1 MKKIK
6 KRGAVYGVIALLL
19 CAAAYLNWSY
29 VDTPEDLLAAQQTD
43 AQADT
48 QTDASADST
57 AGEGDYF
64 ASSRLTRT
72 QARDEAVSTLKE
84 LSESDTADQSAK
96 DDAAAQISALADD
109 TVAEANIE
117 SLIRAKGYEDA
128 VVMLGDGSA
137 NIVVAPPDGGSAGR
151 GRSCY
156 PRYRY
161 LGDRHD
167 GRADQNRGSILID
180 SVYFYFAFYT
190 NCAIMLLDNAG

>member
-64 ASSRLTRT
+64 ASSRLTHT

-137 NIVVAPPDGGSAGR
+137 NIVVAPPDGGLQAEDVAVIRDIVISETGMTAGQIKIVEA
-151 GRSCY
+151 S
-156 PRYRY
+156 
-161 LGDRHD
+161 
-167 GRADQNRGSILID
+167 
-180 SVYFYFAFYT
+180 
-190 NCAIMLLDNAG
+190 

>member
-48 QTDASADST
+48 QTDTSADSA
-57 AGEGDYF
+57 AGESDYF

-96 DDAAAQISALADD
+96 DDAAAQISALAD

-128 VVMLGDGSA
+128 VVMLGDSSA
-137 NIVVAPPDGGSAGR
+137 NIVVAPPDGGLQAEDVAVIRDIVISETGMTAGQIKIVEA
-151 GRSCY
+151 S
-156 PRYRY
+156 
-161 LGDRHD
+161 
-167 GRADQNRGSILID
+167 
-180 SVYFYFAFYT
+180 
-190 NCAIMLLDNAG
+190 

>member
-84 LSESDTADQSAK
+84 LSESDTADQRAK
-96 DDAAAQISALADD
+96 DGTDFRTGGRHGGRSQYR
-109 TVAEANIE
+109 E
-117 SLIRAKGYEDA
+117 
-128 VVMLGDGSA
+128 
-137 NIVVAPPDGGSAGR
+137 PDSSQRLR
-151 GRSCY
+151 GRS
-156 PRYRY
+156 RDAR
-161 LGDRHD
+161 
-167 GRADQNRGSILID
+167 
-180 SVYFYFAFYT
+180 
-190 NCAIMLLDNAG
+190 